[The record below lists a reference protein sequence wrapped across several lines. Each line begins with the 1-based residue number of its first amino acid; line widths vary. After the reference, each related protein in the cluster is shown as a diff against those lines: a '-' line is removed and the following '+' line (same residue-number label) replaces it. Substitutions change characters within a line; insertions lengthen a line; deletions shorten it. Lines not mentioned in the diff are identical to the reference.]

1 MSGMLTR
8 LVNVIL
14 APLSV
19 FDLRAP
25 FTLQIGVVVK
35 LYNSIF
41 DPLTW
46 QTTLAEFALSDVV
59 VSDILFMLIER
70 AGDRDSLKYIS

>member
-1 MSGMLTR
+1 MLTR

-25 FTLQIGVVVK
+25 FSQIGVFVK

-59 VSDILFMLIER
+59 VSDIFFMLIER